1 MLFEEVGGRKVGPS
15 GSLVNCSFS
24 SVLSFG
30 FTAEL
35 DASVNCR

>member
-1 MLFEEVGGRKVGPS
+1 MLFEEEGDVGPS

-24 SVLSFG
+24 LVLSFG

-35 DASVNCR
+35 HASVNCR